1 MSVLSYG
8 FGWGLLNNLDILLQ
22 LFFCSPPVMAKN
34 AKARQKALIS
44 TQNNF
49 PIRDLVRIRL
59 ELDAP

>member
-1 MSVLSYG
+1 
-8 FGWGLLNNLDILLQ
+8 
-22 LFFCSPPVMAKN
+22 MAKN